1 MVRRATPKIISLPNG
16 RIFTALYGRA
26 RRVDLPENVNLKRKY
41 KMRATT
47 KNKKRRWGVEEELVQ
62 RLVKY

>member
-1 MVRRATPKIISLPNG
+1 MVMVRRATPKIISLPNG

-41 KMRATT
+41 KMRAAK
-47 KNKKRRWGVEEELVQ
+47 KNKTRR
-62 RLVKY
+62 